1 MPNHLL
7 EGVEDEFMGSQGELA
22 MTASF
27 LIKCS
32 RHTLLKFTSWIGN
45 VSTVVAN
52 IVEVNHQLEI
62 FRHVAFRPVLR
73 SQTSVQVAETNLVD
87 REERQTNVLQPTLGI
102 AQVTHTATLLDCL
115 TAQEDGVADKRRMTA
130 KDGGEKEVS
139 LVQSISI
146 GFNQVEVVG
155 FTALVFKRLGSMLR
169 KSKSGIVEEL
179 GNSLENDRR
188 LHSSIGIIDANQVTN
203 ANIVSKHDVA
213 SSVIAVRDLQQA
225 LIKALSSRFGKIFRT
240 KVQTQ
245 MSVQVGGFLEL
256 STTVN
261 SGTGNPSD
269 LEVVVEEHAVK
280 DFIDIL
286 ASQPLQV
293 TTGNTRNALQDL
305 TQSDHLALG
314 FHCSS
319 S

>member
-1 MPNHLL
+1 
-7 EGVEDEFMGSQGELA
+7 
-22 MTASF
+22 MTNERGMTTQDTRQQEMT
-27 LIKCS
+27 LIQRIRVYTQHVGKV
-32 RHTLLKFTSWIGN
+32 RFTS
-45 VSTVVAN
+45 
-52 IVEVNHQLEI
+52 L
-62 FRHVAFRPVLR
+62 
-73 SQTSVQVAETNLVD
+73 LV
-87 REERQTNVLQPTLGI
+87 
-102 AQVTHTATLLDCL
+102 HC
-115 TAQEDGVADKRRMTA
+115 
-130 KDGGEKEVS
+130 
-139 LVQSISI
+139 
-146 GFNQVEVVG
+146 
-155 FTALVFKRLGSMLR
+155 LGSMLR

-188 LHSSIGIIDANQVTN
+188 LHSSIGIVDANQVTN
-203 ANIVSKHDVA
+203 AHIVSKHDVA
-213 SSVIAVRDLQQA
+213 GSVITVGDLQQA

-293 TTGNTRNALQDL
+293 ATGDTRDAL
-305 TQSDHLALG
+305 
-314 FHCSS
+314 
-319 S
+319 